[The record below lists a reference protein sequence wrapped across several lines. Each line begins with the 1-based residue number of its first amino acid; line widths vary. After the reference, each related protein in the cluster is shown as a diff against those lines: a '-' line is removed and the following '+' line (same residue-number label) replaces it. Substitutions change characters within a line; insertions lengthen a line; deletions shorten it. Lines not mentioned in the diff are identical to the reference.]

1 MKQYRV
7 RITEEALND
16 MGQLYK
22 YIAVHLNAPKAAM
35 DQYNRITE
43 AIMSL
48 SQMPKRIK
56 LMDSEPER
64 TKGLRRINVDNYS
77 VFFLINKDEV
87 VITNVLYGSMDISE
101 RLK

>member
-56 LMDSEPER
+56 
-64 TKGLRRINVDNYS
+64 
-77 VFFLINKDEV
+77 
-87 VITNVLYGSMDISE
+87 
-101 RLK
+101 

>member
-1 MKQYRV
+1 
-7 RITEEALND
+7 
-16 MGQLYK
+16 
-22 YIAVHLNAPKAAM
+22 M